1 MSNRLRVFFLFVL
14 LLNCAGCANITSPTG
29 GKKDT
34 IPPKLVS
41 IDPKD
46 SLLNTRVTRIEMHF
60 DEYITVSDVT
70 KELQISPIL
79 TVAPTMIGKNKMV
92 VVKIVDSLLDTNTTY
107 RLSFGTSIRDLH
119 EGNQFHK
126 YTYTFSTGPYFDS
139 LQLHGRVINAATGL
153 PDTGSI
159 IVVLYNGTENDSAIV
174 RHKPRYI
181 TKADAGGNYI
191 FKGLPSRAFHIYALK
206 DLNANLF
213 YDGSAA
219 GEMVGF
225 ADSLVVPS
233 DSSQTAINMSVFME
247 PVDTAIKK
255 SIDSTKKIADSTAGK
270 KDAKK
275 NTKKA
280 ATDVLTYTVNLDT
293 TNSEKRSFDINGF
306 IFITFNKSPV
316 LSKEK
321 ITLTYD
327 SLGVTVAPAFTITS
341 DTTTHRVKISSNWRE
356 NMEYKLRLVK
366 GFAKDTSGIEVAPS
380 KWIFRTK
387 SAEDDYGTIH
397 LHLPSKYNSSRYL
410 LYIMADNDSVYLKPV
425 TDTLITLA
433 RLKPAKYTLRII
445 VDKNGN
451 GKYDTGD
458 LLGKKQPEVVIPY
471 GEQVPIKAGFEN
483 NIDFEPVPAP
493 QKDKGPDI
501 SRPK

>member
-153 PDTGSI
+153 PDTGGI

-191 FKGLPSRAFHIYALK
+191 FKGLPSR
-206 DLNANLF
+206 
-213 YDGSAA
+213 
-219 GEMVGF
+219 GF
-225 ADSLVVPS
+225 S
-233 DSSQTAINMSVFME
+233 
-247 PVDTAIKK
+247 
-255 SIDSTKKIADSTAGK
+255 
-270 KDAKK
+270 
-275 NTKKA
+275 
-280 ATDVLTYTVNLDT
+280 
-293 TNSEKRSFDINGF
+293 
-306 IFITFNKSPV
+306 
-316 LSKEK
+316 
-321 ITLTYD
+321 
-327 SLGVTVAPAFTITS
+327 
-341 DTTTHRVKISSNWRE
+341 
-356 NMEYKLRLVK
+356 
-366 GFAKDTSGIEVAPS
+366 
-380 KWIFRTK
+380 
-387 SAEDDYGTIH
+387 
-397 LHLPSKYNSSRYL
+397 YL
-410 LYIMADNDSVYLKPV
+410 C
-425 TDTLITLA
+425 T
-433 RLKPAKYTLRII
+433 
-445 VDKNGN
+445 
-451 GKYDTGD
+451 
-458 LLGKKQPEVVIPY
+458 
-471 GEQVPIKAGFEN
+471 
-483 NIDFEPVPAP
+483 
-493 QKDKGPDI
+493 
-501 SRPK
+501 